1 MSGYQE
7 QASSRAITAFVLGIA
22 AFFLG
27 CLPLAIAAW
36 IVGRKEVNAI
46 DRGMAPAA
54 GRTFARVGFIMGMVL
69 TILQTLALL
78 VVLAIYGT
86 MIIVFIMAAI
96 AGA

>member
-1 MSGYQE
+1 
-7 QASSRAITAFVLGIA
+7 
-22 AFFLG
+22 
-27 CLPLAIAAW
+27 
-36 IVGRKEVNAI
+36 
-46 DRGMAPAA
+46 
-54 GRTFARVGFIMGMVL
+54 VGFIMGMVL